1 VEWLLVLTFALTLS
15 VGVLSGMGGGGGGF
29 VIVPYY
35 LFIGLPPASALATAK
50 LSGVGSTLGALAAF
64 KGKGLVHR
72 KLVIPFAV
80 ITFVCALISAWLIP
94 RINPHLFENIIGL
107 TLIVLVPT
115 LFIKKAALQPGHRT
129 KPWVVAGFVLYVIF
143 SFLQTLIGTG
153 IGTLLVLILMFLF
166 GLSALQA
173 NATKRVAQSVQSAV
187 LLVLLAVQGLVFWKY
202 GIAALAGSL
211 IGTHIGTH
219 IALRKGEGLVR
230 VMLAGVM
237 LVSGI
242 VLLAT

>member
-1 VEWLLVLTFALTLS
+1 
-15 VGVLSGMGGGGGGF
+15 
-29 VIVPYY
+29 
-35 LFIGLPPASALATAK
+35 
-50 LSGVGSTLGALAAF
+50 
-64 KGKGLVHR
+64 
-72 KLVIPFAV
+72 
-80 ITFVCALISAWLIP
+80 
-94 RINPHLFENIIGL
+94 
-107 TLIVLVPT
+107 
-115 LFIKKAALQPGHRT
+115 
-129 KPWVVAGFVLYVIF
+129 
-143 SFLQTLIGTG
+143 
-153 IGTLLVLILMFLF
+153 MFLF